1 MTTLKASASRCVLIG
16 DVVRSRATT
25 DRQALHDALEAALAA
40 ADAAVPPVT
49 GLRVTVGDEFQ
60 GTYATLGEAVEAA
73 LRVRLALLPDVDT
86 RFGLGR
92 GEVAVLDARRGIEDG
107 PGWWAARAAI
117 EAVDEVAGRAATRL
131 ARTAYRAA
139 PPGDALNTGD
149 GGVTGDRRVTGDG
162 GDAVDAGGPV
172 PPGPTDPSEHAV
184 NAALLCRDHLVGS
197 LSDRSIR
204 LLRGLMDP
212 HTTQRE
218 LAAQEGISA
227 SAVSQRVRADGVGA
241 VLAAQ
246 DLLRDLA

>member
-1 MTTLKASASRCVLIG
+1 MTTLKAPASRCVLIG

-92 GEVAVLDARRGIEDG
+92 GEVTVLDARRGIEDG

-117 EAVDEVAGRAATRL
+117 EEVDEVAGRAATRL

-139 PPGDALNTGD
+139 PPGDALHTGD
-149 GGVTGDRRVTGDG
+149 GGVTGDG
-162 GDAVDAGGPV
+162 GDAADAGGSV